1 MWVSMLVCMSVYV
14 CVCIC
19 VCIFVHVSL
28 FDLNTNTD
36 TETNNLIC
44 RHTSVSAVQLQQGDI
59 YTTSPFTTT
68 GSMRHDSISGVGAG
82 KMDSMV
88 TVSDLTDHPTKAHS
102 LIFVLFV
109 PLGGG
114 TGGGGRGA
122 GGGVGGGGIGG
133 VGTGTGAG
141 MGDGAS
147 ASAGVDRGDRAE
159 KRWNVE
165 LEFEFDL
172 LTDDTQ
178 SIINEMKDCDELS
191 SARIDAEHITRM
203 FAPFLKAAHRQLALS
218 AECGP
223 SLRLAGAVIAEVCMC
238 VCVCVRGRVC
248 VRVCVNECVCVY
260 VCVCVG
266 VCVYGG
272 GCVCVCVC
280 TYIYICV

>member
-1 MWVSMLVCMSVYV
+1 MK
-14 CVCIC
+14 
-19 VCIFVHVSL
+19 
-28 FDLNTNTD
+28 
-36 TETNNLIC
+36 
-44 RHTSVSAVQLQQGDI
+44 
-59 YTTSPFTTT
+59 
-68 GSMRHDSISGVGAG
+68 HDSISGVGTG

-114 TGGGGRGA
+114 TGGGGRG
-122 GGGVGGGGIGG
+122 GGGGSGGAGAGG
-133 VGTGTGAG
+133 VGTGAG

-147 ASAGVDRGDRAE
+147 ASASTGGDRAE

-191 SARIDAEHITRM
+191 SARIDADHITRM
-203 FAPFLKAAHRQLALS
+203 FAPFLKAAHSQLALS

-223 SLRLAGAVIAEVCMC
+223 SLGLAGAVIAEVCMYEC
-238 VCVCVRGRVC
+238 VLACVRVCVCVRRRMCVSVSVYVC
-248 VRVCVNECVCVY
+248 LCLSICMYVRVCVCVFMDMYLYGPFLPPQLSIQQY
-260 VCVCVG
+260 VPL
-266 VCVYGG
+266 
-272 GCVCVCVC
+272 
-280 TYIYICV
+280 TIT

>member
-1 MWVSMLVCMSVYV
+1 
-14 CVCIC
+14 
-19 VCIFVHVSL
+19 
-28 FDLNTNTD
+28 
-36 TETNNLIC
+36 
-44 RHTSVSAVQLQQGDI
+44 
-59 YTTSPFTTT
+59 
-68 GSMRHDSISGVGAG
+68 MRHDSVSGVGAG

-122 GGGVGGGGIGG
+122 GGGGGVGG
-133 VGTGTGAG
+133 VGTGAGVG
-141 MGDGAS
+141 MGDGAN
-147 ASAGVDRGDRAE
+147 ASAGGDRGDRAE

-191 SARIDAEHITRM
+191 SARIDAEHITQM
-203 FAPFLKAAHRQLALS
+203 FAPFLKAANRQLALS

-223 SLRLAGAVIAEVCMC
+223 SLGLAGAVIAEVCVCVCMYVCMC
-238 VCVCVRGRVC
+238 VCVCKEEGVC
-248 VRVCVNECVCVY
+248 VCVVVCVY
-260 VCVCVG
+260 VCV
-266 VCVYGG
+266 
-272 GCVCVCVC
+272 
-280 TYIYICV
+280 

>member
-1 MWVSMLVCMSVYV
+1 
-14 CVCIC
+14 
-19 VCIFVHVSL
+19 
-28 FDLNTNTD
+28 
-36 TETNNLIC
+36 
-44 RHTSVSAVQLQQGDI
+44 
-59 YTTSPFTTT
+59 
-68 GSMRHDSISGVGAG
+68 
-82 KMDSMV
+82 MDSMV

-114 TGGGGRGA
+114 TGGGGRGGGGA
-122 GGGVGGGGIGG
+122 GGGGVGG

-147 ASAGVDRGDRAE
+147 AGAGLDRGDKAE

-223 SLRLAGAVIAEVCMC
+223 SLGLAGAVIAEVCMC
-238 VCVCVRGRVC
+238 VCVCVC
-248 VRVCVNECVCVY
+248 ECVFI
-260 VCVCVG
+260 CVCMFM
-266 VCVYGG
+266 CVLESLR
-272 GCVCVCVC
+272 
-280 TYIYICV
+280 TYIHVYLYPLV

>member
-1 MWVSMLVCMSVYV
+1 MK
-14 CVCIC
+14 
-19 VCIFVHVSL
+19 
-28 FDLNTNTD
+28 
-36 TETNNLIC
+36 
-44 RHTSVSAVQLQQGDI
+44 
-59 YTTSPFTTT
+59 
-68 GSMRHDSISGVGAG
+68 HDSISGVGTG

-114 TGGGGRGA
+114 TGGGGRG
-122 GGGVGGGGIGG
+122 GGGGSGGAGAGG
-133 VGTGTGAG
+133 VGTGAG

-147 ASAGVDRGDRAE
+147 ASASTGGDRAE

-191 SARIDAEHITRM
+191 SARIDADHITRM
-203 FAPFLKAAHRQLALS
+203 FAPFLKAAHSQLALS

-223 SLRLAGAVIAEVCMC
+223 SLGLAGAVIAEVCMYEC
-238 VCVCVRGRVC
+238 VLAC
-248 VRVCVNECVCVY
+248 VRVCVCGGRE
-260 VCVCVG
+260 
-266 VCVYGG
+266 G
-272 GCVCVCVC
+272 GCVSVCVCVC
-280 TYIYICV
+280 KEEDVCVCECVCVSVPVYMYVCACVCLCLYGYVFIWTFSTSPIVHSTVCSPDYNMIILIKKKSVP